1 MKKIIIAGC
10 VGAGCVFS
18 GQAELV
24 HRYMLDGNVQDSI
37 GSAHGKI
44 TAGRNFLEAPVFGAE
59 VPADIVQAGP
69 QSSMEVG
76 MNVAADKKSGF
87 ELRASVV
94 NDIAEEGTIAFFVK
108 PKSWA
113 AAKWIFFAPML
124 DSGIGL
130 FGTGAGMISA
140 FAGGNSKML
149 PPVPFA
155 VGQWNHLMLTWK
167 RTGLGLTACLYVN
180 GTLCASETTDKQIN
194 VKSICVGGYGMADI
208 GGQSKQQFS
217 GFIYDVQFYNKALTV
232 ENAAALSG
240 APGSIVLSSDMP
252 VVGLA
257 SRGRIF

>member
-1 MKKIIIAGC
+1 MKKSIATGC
-10 VGAGCVFS
+10 VVAGLVCAA
-18 GQAELV
+18 QAELV

-59 VPADIVQAGP
+59 VPANIVQAGP

-94 NDIAEEGTIAFFVK
+94 NDIAEEGTVAFFVK

-113 AAKWIFFAPML
+113 AAKWILFAPML

-130 FGTGAGMISA
+130 FAPADGKISA

-167 RTGLGLTACLYVN
+167 RTGLGLTTCLYVN

-232 ENAAALSG
+232 EDAAALSD
-240 APGSIVLSSDMP
+240 APGSIVLSSDRP